1 MPQKILPLA
10 LVGLALASLTIGCH
24 SSPPVAEP
32 SLQKP
37 NLEERMAASRAR
49 TPNDP
54 GFFATPHDAP
64 REKPSDR
71 FPNTELVAM
80 PALELE
86 ELAFLSIQRRKLVF
100 SDAAS
105 LRRFELHG
113 KRIEAHRD
121 ALRIAGDTAQELAR
135 ELIDGED
142 PWEVYAG
149 GMVWLD
155 AGAPAPGE
163 DRRT

>member
-54 GFFATPHDAP
+54 GFFATPHDEP

-71 FPNTELVAM
+71 FPNTELVASDGKTYRFYED
-80 PALELE
+80 LVRDRIVV
-86 ELAFLSIQRRKLVF
+86 IQF
-100 SDAAS
+100 MYTTCT
-105 LRRFELHG
+105 G
-113 KRIEAHRD
+113 I
-121 ALRIAGDTAQELAR
+121 
-135 ELIDGED
+135 
-142 PWEVYAG
+142 
-149 GMVWLD
+149 
-155 AGAPAPGE
+155 
-163 DRRT
+163 